1 MGASVTWD
9 SENMGLQPHK
19 GLSGCS
25 NAHTPPLVSTIM
37 KVNGQEKFQCSLL
50 LYKSRRPARD
60 ADPQIGQTKSYG
72 YIKLYI
78 WIKITLRCVDSSEIG
93 CILSQWNQTF
103 AIYMTKIQKW
113 KQERCVAIRFFL
125 SNLRIPIPS
134 LVSVTGIAVFG
145 HPDVSWDRDFF
156 MKIFLKWKF
165 DHMYLLTRVF
175 FQCKWGFTDATFFEE
190 SLLVLCNES
199 EIIHLHLSFFRAMLT
214 LFRCLAEAT
223 AFLGMFEL
231 DFEEAEFDSNLNS
244 FWSEFLF

>member
-1 MGASVTWD
+1 M
-9 SENMGLQPHK
+9 SEN
-19 GLSGCS
+19 
-25 NAHTPPLVSTIM
+25 
-37 KVNGQEKFQCSLL
+37 
-50 LYKSRRPARD
+50 KSVLRFTQFSHLCLCQQLRNN
-60 ADPQIGQTKSYG
+60 QNNWEELIQ
-72 YIKLYI
+72 I
-78 WIKITLRCVDSSEIG
+78 WICTRTQIFVIG
-93 CILSQWNQTF
+93 CGLNVNAVALICTLWSKYF
-103 AIYMTKIQKW
+103 DKIFYSDFL
-113 KQERCVAIRFFL
+113 FFL
-125 SNLRIPIPS
+125 SNLQRALTLSIRS
-134 LVSVTGIAVFG
+134 SRGVFWTTTGIAVFG